1 MVLHTSEIR
10 WFLRGTLPLEI
21 LSWFSAGHVPDS
33 EPVQVQEYLLFPDC
47 ESVGVKLREQ
57 RFEIKAQSGPS
68 RPLHLAFGINGR
80 TEDWVKWSLSAEGLQ
95 NFSRVSAPIRSVA

>member
-1 MVLHTSEIR
+1 M
-10 WFLRGTLPLEI
+10 PLEI

-57 RFEIKAQSGPS
+57 RFEIKAKSGPS
-68 RPLHLAFGINGR
+68 RPLHLAFGIWWEK
-80 TEDWVKWSLSAEGLQ
+80 TKAC
-95 NFSRVSAPIRSVA
+95 SVLLITTLF